1 MEINNR
7 RGRNKIVGGAMFE
20 NFSKIYNRGGGGGGR
35 TIIRYSTVQQHFRM
49 TYENENNPLEE
60 TKFVSL
66 KKLRNGAIKHLN
78 EKCNSSNCH
87 ENFLFF
93 KFSQHVRFTMVFPQK
108 NQE

>member
-1 MEINNR
+1 MVGIKSLG
-7 RGRNKIVGGAMFE
+7 GRCLKIFQKFITAGW
-20 NFSKIYNRGGGGGGR
+20 GGGR

>member
-20 NFSKIYNRGGGGGGR
+20 NFSKFITAGWGGR

>member
-1 MEINNR
+1 MVGIKSFG
-7 RGRNKIVGGAMFE
+7 GRCLKIFQKFITG
-20 NFSKIYNRGGGGGGR
+20 GGGGGGR